1 MCKSSSTQFARYE
14 NIKRK
19 RCENE
24 KWPQDKG
31 DVKTEGVK
39 GNNFNRKSYQIKVR
53 NDRRIQETRKM
64 VPSENRVKR
73 MRCGEKRMSREGLKS
88 QEKEMPKDRD
98 AKRKRRQRK
107 ATETTSVSR
116 DSDDISKACQERGVC
131 QVSSPSAVD
140 KKGRQDSEM
149 SGASRIKR
157 KWQHQTKMSRA
168 RNVKDKDFQEITQST
183 AVPARRRQWL
193 FL

>member
-1 MCKSSSTQFARYE
+1 
-14 NIKRK
+14 
-19 RCENE
+19 
-24 KWPQDKG
+24 
-31 DVKTEGVK
+31 
-39 GNNFNRKSYQIKVR
+39 
-53 NDRRIQETRKM
+53 
-64 VPSENRVKR
+64 
-73 MRCGEKRMSREGLKS
+73 MSREEGPKKKGC
-88 QEKEMPKDRD
+88 QKIGMPD

-107 ATETTSVSR
+107 AAEKTSVSR

-183 AVPARRRQWL
+183 AVPARRSGAVPIGSPL
-193 FL
+193 SL